1 MWFLSGKEELFS
13 WDTAELF
20 QFYYGT
26 KPIVGSLDDLLF
38 LIDDN
43 SIDRA
48 IKTGA
53 CTIYHSCIHNMLY
66 EKSYDILKSLYKS
79 AVFVIQAVYFRQTGD
94 YISHIADLIQAVDK
108 NEYDILNTF
117 ANIKNGIKF
126 DFQEESELL
135 FKWSGRLIKED

>member
-1 MWFLSGKEELFS
+1 
-13 WDTAELF
+13 
-20 QFYYGT
+20 
-26 KPIVGSLDDLLF
+26 
-38 LIDDN
+38 
-43 SIDRA
+43 
-48 IKTGA
+48 
-53 CTIYHSCIHNMLY
+53 MLY